1 MLVWPD
7 VTYGRKIN
15 WKLTYRS
22 IGSCVCVG
30 YLLTFLILYGSRA
43 AMLPGS
49 WIWEDDWHI
58 WCWSRC
64 GPLWPLSS
72 THHSPV
78 TSLTS
83 TLPGAFPASAEASL
97 LCGRTLW
104 SCAMCIWFDLIW
116 LWKLLS
122 TVWSCGMCNI
132 FALKIIRT
140 QFALILRPTFCH
152 FPQKARSVVT
162 CVV

>member
-15 WKLTYRS
+15 WKLTYRA
-22 IGSCVCVG
+22 IASCVCVG

-43 AMLPGS
+43 ALLPGS
-49 WIWEDDWHI
+49 WIWEDDWYI

-72 THHSPV
+72 SHHSPV
-78 TSLTS
+78 TSLTF
-83 TLPGAFPASAEASL
+83 TQPGAFPASAEAPL

-104 SCAMCIWFDLIW
+104 SSAMCEIICSQDTMLFNPPRPLQSLRWQPNFM
-116 LWKLLS
+116 S
-122 TVWSCGMCNI
+122 TYHGSNI
-132 FALKIIRT
+132 CLA
-140 QFALILRPTFCH
+140 
-152 FPQKARSVVT
+152 
-162 CVV
+162 

>member
-15 WKLTYRS
+15 WKLTYRV
-22 IGSCVCVG
+22 GASCVCVG

-58 WCWSRC
+58 WCWSRS

-83 TLPGAFPASAEASL
+83 TQPGAFPASAETSL
-97 LCGRTLW
+97 LCSRTLW
-104 SCAMCIWFDLIW
+104 SCDICVENDFRVNLFQSSLEIAIFRY
-116 LWKLLS
+116 LLS
-122 TVWSCGMCNI
+122 TNTPPDNCWCAKPLASSGI
-132 FALKIIRT
+132 YI
-140 QFALILRPTFCH
+140 
-152 FPQKARSVVT
+152 S
-162 CVV
+162 